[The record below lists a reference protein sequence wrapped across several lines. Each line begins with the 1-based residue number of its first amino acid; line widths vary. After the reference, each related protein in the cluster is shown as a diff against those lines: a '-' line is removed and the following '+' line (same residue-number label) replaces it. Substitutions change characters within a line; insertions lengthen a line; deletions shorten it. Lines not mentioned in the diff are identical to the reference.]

1 MTPDAEGRLF
11 SFVLN
16 LWFRWVD
23 LPYLRV
29 RLLRPYLPD
38 GTPIPTPSE
47 WKAIAEGAEQHQQEA
62 EAMAH
67 EETQRRREAEVASQ
81 EETQQRHQLESKL
94 QQLYA
99 ELATLR
105 GEKTE

>member
-1 MTPDAEGRLF
+1 
-11 SFVLN
+11 
-16 LWFRWVD
+16 
-23 LPYLRV
+23 
-29 RLLRPYLPD
+29 
-38 GTPIPTPSE
+38 
-47 WKAIAEGAEQHQQEA
+47 
-62 EAMAH
+62 MAH